1 MPLRVVESA
10 ARRHYH
16 FTTAGDPAIATGPK
30 RFAGRAAA
38 IAKRG
43 RHDMASGYCVG
54 VDLGG
59 TNIAAGL
66 LDADGNIK
74 SRLSMLTEVGQGRD
88 HVVSNIV
95 SAAERAIAG
104 AHVDPK
110 EVVGIGIGSPGPM
123 SHRQGMVIN
132 PGNLPCMQNV
142 PLRQIMKDKTGIPT
156 TLENDANAAAWGEF
170 WAGAGKDVTDLV
182 MYTLGTGVGGGVIVA
197 GKMLRGY
204 FENGAELGH
213 MIVNPGGRRCS
224 CGQHGCVEAYSS
236 AYFLARHAEEL
247 IKQGRPSSLK
257 ARMDAGELLRAEHI
271 VEAAKAGDQLAN
283 EVWDK
288 ACYCLAV
295 AIVNMR
301 HATNPQ
307 RVVLAGGLI
316 AAGDF
321 LLNPIQKYANELGWE
336 LLDDGPEI
344 RFATLGNNAGL
355 IGAAGCAWE
364 ALRTGDW

>member
-1 MPLRVVESA
+1 
-10 ARRHYH
+10 
-16 FTTAGDPAIATGPK
+16 
-30 RFAGRAAA
+30 
-38 IAKRG
+38 
-43 RHDMASGYCVG
+43 MASGYCVG

-66 LDADGNIK
+66 LDADGNVK
-74 SRLSMLTEVGQGRD
+74 SKLSTLTEVSKGRD
-88 HVVSNIV
+88 QVVSNIV
-95 SAAERAIAG
+95 NAAEQAIAKAG
-104 AHVDPK
+104 VNRK
-110 EVVGIGIGSPGPM
+110 EVIGIGIGSPGPM
-123 SHRQGMVIN
+123 SHRQGKVIN

-142 PLRQIMKDKTGIPT
+142 PLRQIMKDKTGILT

-170 WAGAGKDVTDLV
+170 WAGAGRDVNDLV

-197 GKMLRGY
+197 GRMLRGY

-213 MIVNPGGRRCS
+213 VIVNPGGRLCS
-224 CGQHGCVEAYSS
+224 CGQKGCVEAYSS

-257 ARMDAGELLRAEHI
+257 TRMDSGEMLRAEHI
-271 VEAAKAGDQLAN
+271 VEAAKAGDALAQ

-288 ACYCLAV
+288 ACYYLAV
-295 AIVNMR
+295 AIVGMR
-301 HATNPQ
+301 HVTNPQ

-321 LLNPIQKYANELGWE
+321 LLDPIRNYASELGWK

-344 RFATLGNNAGL
+344 RFATLGNNAGFV
-355 IGAAGCAWE
+355 GAAGCAWE
-364 ALRTGDW
+364 ASRTGDW